1 MFVTQKHKQMREQTT
16 KVVTIRLRVNIFG
29 SVFQQGSPVSTISNF
44 STGSLADDFKDDPFK
59 SKDPFGG
66 GGGTAQADPFS
77 NEDPF
82 KSSKCGLF

>member
-1 MFVTQKHKQMREQTT
+1 MEKSWNCVFEF
-16 KVVTIRLRVNIFG
+16 LWEPSFGLIFLVC

-82 KSSKCGLF
+82 KSSKYGLI